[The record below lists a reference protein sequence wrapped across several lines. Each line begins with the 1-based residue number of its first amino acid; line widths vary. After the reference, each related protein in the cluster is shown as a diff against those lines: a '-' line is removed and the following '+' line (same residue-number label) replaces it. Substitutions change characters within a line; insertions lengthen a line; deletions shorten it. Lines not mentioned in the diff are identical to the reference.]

1 MNGLR
6 LKIKILKK
14 KKKKKKE
21 PTKYPLSSMSTMI
34 NYSV

>member
-6 LKIKILKK
+6 LKIKI

>member
-6 LKIKILKK
+6 LKIKI
-14 KKKKKKE
+14 KKKKE